1 MTPAGTILDARLVAV
16 APRVAVEAGGEQFL
30 MPRGVSG
37 ISEGSRLRIEVVRE
51 ALGGTE
57 NWKRGLA
64 RRTEEEP
71 RPAPPLAEGTPG
83 HVDGW
88 DEVLDEARS
97 GIVSF
102 DGGELRIEPTAAMTM
117 IDVDGWL
124 VPDKLAQMGAWA
136 AARAIRRLDIGGP
149 TGIDFPTLK
158 GREARQQ
165 VDSVLAEY
173 LPAPAERTA
182 MNGFGFVQVVRP
194 RSRASL
200 IDLAADRPAFEAR
213 ALLRRAGTEIGA
225 TRLAA
230 HPSVVRVLEG
240 QQGWLDRLARQVGG
254 EVTLR
259 SDASLAMSAGHA
271 ERA

>member
-1 MTPAGTILDARLVAV
+1 MT
-16 APRVAVEAGGEQFL
+16 
-30 MPRGVSG
+30 
-37 ISEGSRLRIEVVRE
+37 
-51 ALGGTE
+51 
-57 NWKRGLA
+57 
-64 RRTEEEP
+64 
-71 RPAPPLAEGTPG
+71 
-83 HVDGW
+83 
-88 DEVLDEARS
+88 
-97 GIVSF
+97 
-102 DGGELRIEPTAAMTM
+102 
-117 IDVDGWL
+117 
-124 VPDKLAQMGAWA
+124 A
-136 AARAIRRLDIGGP
+136 AARVKAGGP